1 MSRKVD
7 SEIFVGF
14 IEEAKSYLP
23 EILRGIEA
31 YGADPACVEALE
43 LAHRHAHT
51 IKGAAALVGLTT
63 LSHMADHLESTLE
76 ELATYPA
83 TPSPETLPLLRS
95 VVTQIETLLDGLV
108 RDVSKDAPL
117 LEEVARACRR
127 LRGLPEPDAVD
138 ALGDDEHA
146 SGPPPSDDAP
156 CRPVCSS
163 GFSRGAPAEAGTT
176 NAGESVDVPDFD
188 ALNADSM
195 PPAYISDDDDAPD
208 FGVHQSL
215 PGDSRLGS
223 SKTLSED
230 ASPELIEVFA
240 LEAEDHLRTI
250 STALP
255 ALEQHPDNKDHLQ
268 DIRRSAHTLKG
279 AAAMV
284 GFENITRLAHRMED
298 LLDLLYDGDRPVTPE
313 VIQLLFA
320 STDALEDMAAGEND
334 PDKLQGLY
342 DRFALQLASA
352 PDQEIASVVPD
363 QGNETVSPDVGEEV
377 AIRSVTSPLEGEAAP
392 AEPAPAGIAEI
403 FAETGGLDLLGS
415 LPLPPAAMAPA
426 PVAPAE
432 TVAPRRRGQLVR
444 VPIERLDDLVKLVG
458 ELVITRT
465 EFEQRMSEFAR
476 QVEEL
481 HPSTERLRKIAYSV
495 ETQYEA
501 SALGAGRRPVVPLPA
516 TGSRLED
523 GGRIKAPNSSYFIS
537 PASFPKHGFD
547 DLQFDRYTEFHL
559 LSRELSETTN
569 DVQAVGGELNQLLG
583 DLDTCLNRH
592 ARIATEIEDKLRR
605 LRMVPLATLA
615 NKLYRTVR
623 NVADPQGKQVDL
635 VLEGEHT
642 QLDKTV
648 LEEMS
653 DPLMHLLRN
662 AVDHGVEPPEL
673 RQAQAKPVKGTIRLS
688 ACYEG
693 NQAVIRIN
701 DDGAGIDPRILRS
714 TAVHRGFVT
723 GADADA
729 LSDEDLYALLF
740 LPGFSTAHEVS
751 EVSGR
756 GVGLDIVKSQVHKLK
771 GTLAVESTPGQ
782 GTTFTVRLP
791 MTLAITRA
799 LLVRA
804 NQETFALPL
813 DSVRQILRVERED
826 MERVGQEAVVRVG
839 GHVFPMVF
847 LAKVLNLKQA
857 ADATVVRPPV
867 LIVNTGAKQVALVV
881 DHVLGGREIVI
892 KNLGTHL
899 REVHGVSGATLM
911 GDGGVVLILNPA
923 EMGRES
929 APLKTLPRPSAG
941 RGVADPAHLGRGAD
955 VLTIMVADDS
965 TSVRRV
971 VSNIIKGAG
980 WKAIAAKD
988 GMEALEI
995 LHSIA
1000 PPDLILLDV
1009 EMPRM
1014 DGYELLSTLRA
1025 QDAYRNLPVIMVT
1038 SRASEKHR
1046 RRALDLGASGYVVK
1060 PFQDE
1065 ALLNV
1070 IRHLVRQSRQAAM
1083 T

>member
-1 MSRKVD
+1 MTRRVD
-7 SEIFVGF
+7 SEVFVGF

-31 YGADPACVEALE
+31 YGADPARVEALE
-43 LAHRHAHT
+43 EAHRHAHT
-51 IKGAAALVGLTT
+51 IKGAAALVGLST
-63 LSHMADHLESTLE
+63 LSHVADHLEATLE
-76 ELATYPA
+76 ELATNPGP
-83 TPSPETLPLLRS
+83 PSAETLPLLRS
-95 VVTQIETLLDGLV
+95 DVAQIEALLDGLV
-108 RDVSKDAPL
+108 CDMSKDAPML
-117 LEEVARACRR
+117 DEVARACRR
-127 LRGLPEPDAVD
+127 LRGLPEQDAVD
-138 ALGDDEHA
+138 ALAGDDNA
-146 SGPPPSDDAP
+146 SEPT
-156 CRPVCSS
+156 
-163 GFSRGAPAEAGTT
+163 AG
-176 NAGESVDVPDFD
+176 GEIDVGLPDFD
-188 ALNADSM
+188 ALTAASTL
-195 PPAYISDDDDAPD
+195 PSLISDDDSPD
-208 FGVHQSL
+208 FGVHAPIS
-215 PGDSRLGS
+215 GDSRVGS

-255 ALEQHPDNKDHLQ
+255 ALEQQPDNKEHLQ

-284 GFENITRLAHRMED
+284 GFEQITHLAHRMED

-320 STDALEDMAAGEND
+320 STDALEDMAAGENN
-334 PDKLQGLY
+334 PDKFQGLY
-342 DRFALQLASA
+342 DRFALLLASA
-352 PDQEIASVVPD
+352 PDQE
-363 QGNETVSPDVGEEV
+363 T
-377 AIRSVTSPLEGEAAP
+377 AAP
-392 AEPAPAGIAEI
+392 RVESWSPEHLGGLETAAEQGAEPGDEPEVEEPAPAGITEI
-403 FAETGGLDLLGS
+403 FADTGGLDLIGAS
-415 LPLPPAAMAPA
+415 PFSPVAIAPVS
-426 PVAPAE
+426 VAPADAG
-432 TVAPRRRGQLVR
+432 TPRHRGQVVR
-444 VPIERLDDLVKLVG
+444 VPIERLDELVKLVG

-465 EFEQRMSEFAR
+465 EFEQRMGELAR

-481 HPSTERLRKIAYSV
+481 HPSTDRLRKIAYNV

-501 SALGAGRRPVVPLPA
+501 SALGAGRRPLPLGRGIP
-516 TGSRLED
+516 TPPERGD
-523 GGRIKAPNSSYFIS
+523 GGRMNAPGSSYFIP

-569 DVQAVGGELNQLLG
+569 DVQAVGGELGQLIG
-583 DLDTCLNRH
+583 DFDTCLNRQ

-615 NKLYRTVR
+615 NKLNRTVR

-662 AVDHGVEPPEL
+662 AVDHGIEPPEL
-673 RQAQAKPVKGTIRLS
+673 RQAQAKAVKGTIRLS
-688 ACYEG
+688 ACHEG
-693 NQAVIRIN
+693 NQAVIRIS
-701 DDGAGIDPRILRS
+701 DDGAGIEPRILRS

-729 LSDEDLYALLF
+729 LTDEDLYALLF

-771 GTLAVESTPGQ
+771 GTLAVESAPGQ
-782 GTTFTVRLP
+782 GTTFTIRLP

-839 GHVFPMVF
+839 GHVFPIVF

-857 ADATVVRPPV
+857 PDATVARPPV

-892 KNLGTHL
+892 KNLGPHL

-929 APLKTLPRPSAG
+929 APLKTLPRPAG
-941 RGVADPAHLGRGAD
+941 QALAARTTD
-955 VLTIMVADDS
+955 VLTVMVADDS

-995 LHSIA
+995 LHSIS

-1025 QDAYRNLPVIMVT
+1025 QEAYRTLPVIMVT

-1070 IRHLVRQSRQAAM
+1070 IRHLVRQSRQAVIGVSP
-1083 T
+1083 